1 MIGSGVAHSGWG
13 VVQWHGLRVKV
24 LEPSLAALFLGLAF
38 ALMVVV
44 TRLIR
49 RRAPAKVNRVF
60 RRLQLVS
67 GSFVAFTH
75 GTSDAQKTWGSS
87 RSRSYFR
94 AIMPG
99 FLATTDLGNRGGRIG
114 DGERGGKEPPQ
125 PGENQ
130 SPPVETVAELPDARQ
145 RRRHHIR

>member
-1 MIGSGVAHSGWG
+1 MLEMKCERDGHDRLGSCALRLG
-13 VVQWHGLRVKV
+13 VVQWQGLRVKV
-24 LEPSLAALFLGLAF
+24 LEPPLAALFLGLAF

-75 GTSDAQKTWGSS
+75 GTNDAQKTWGSS

-94 AIMPG
+94 AIY
-99 FLATTDLGNRGGRIG
+99 
-114 DGERGGKEPPQ
+114 
-125 PGENQ
+125 
-130 SPPVETVAELPDARQ
+130 ARTS
-145 RRRHHIR
+145 RDHRSG

>member
-1 MIGSGVAHSGWG
+1 MSEL
-13 VVQWHGLRVKV
+13 VQLGIPKQGRDARRPAWLRVKV

-67 GSFVAFTH
+67 GSFVIHAR
-75 GTSDAQKTWGSS
+75 DERRAEDMGSS
-87 RSRSYFR
+87 RSHFR
-94 AIMPG
+94 AIY
-99 FLATTDLGNRGGRIG
+99 
-114 DGERGGKEPPQ
+114 
-125 PGENQ
+125 
-130 SPPVETVAELPDARQ
+130 ARTS
-145 RRRHHIR
+145 RDHRSG